1 MRCRPFVLCYDFF
14 RGHASANFTSTAL
27 LAFAHYLRITY
38 RRICQRFPAT
48 I

>member
-1 MRCRPFVLCYDFF
+1 MLCRPFALRYFF
-14 RGHASANFTSTAL
+14 LRALICLYEYCL
-27 LAFAHYLRITY
+27 LAFTHYLRITY